1 MWLKNW
7 SKANQKNTDYY
18 LLLLR
23 MRILFSTF
31 LFILFYSS
39 LSAQILDSTSI
50 VPESQ
55 IDVVEDF
62 LNNTDAENEF
72 DFNTLFESL
81 DEAASRKI
89 NLNNTS
95 TQELLELG
103 LIDEIAATSIISH
116 IRKYGK
122 LIALYELQ
130 TIDNLSM
137 EDINALLPYV
147 TTKGGLDD
155 NKVGLGTMLRE
166 GKNEFYLR
174 WSSTLEDQKGF
185 IPVEDPEDSAQRF
198 LGNKARIYSRFKHSY
213 ENKLSYGFTMEKDAG
228 EQFFSGDNSSG
239 FDFYS
244 AHLFFRNI
252 SNRLKSVAIGDFSVR
267 LGQGLILNSGFGRG
281 KSADAIRIKRNG
293 NILNAYTSVAEN
305 DFLRGVGATF
315 GFGEH
320 IELTVFGS
328 RLKRDANIV
337 IPDTTDQEEFFFSS
351 LQTSGLH
358 RTASEIADE
367 NSITQNTIGGNIKIQ
382 SGGLKVGANVLYNTF
397 NRPFDRNIQEFNKFL
412 FNSDKLLNASLDYSY
427 IRRNVHFF
435 GETAVSDN
443 GGVATLNS
451 LLLGLDRKTSLV
463 LSYRNYGK
471 DYQALNANAFGET
484 TSVNNEAGL
493 YIGLEVLPLREWK
506 FNAYVDVFEHPWL
519 RFNIDAPSTGFE
531 YLARLTYSKKR
542 RSELYVQYRL
552 ERKQRNNTDANT
564 VFDPLQNLT
573 RTQLR
578 FHYKVK
584 ISSAVELRNRLE
596 FSDFTES
603 GTGERSFGYLLY
615 QDIIYKPKFSNFS
628 FTSRIAI
635 FDTDDFNS
643 RIFAFEND
651 LLYNFSIPS
660 YFNTGIRYYINL
672 RYKPTRNWT
681 LEFRIAQSRFRD
693 LDVIS
698 SGLNEI
704 QGNTRTDLRAQIR
717 YTF

>member
-1 MWLKNW
+1 MRL
-7 SKANQKNTDYY
+7 QLVLFLY
-18 LLLLR
+18 L
-23 MRILFSTF
+23 IFS
-31 LFILFYSS
+31 IS
-39 LSAQILDSTSI
+39 LCGQILDSTSV

-55 IDVVEDF
+55 IDIVEDF
-62 LNNTDAENEF
+62 LNNTDAENGF

-103 LIDEIAATSIISH
+103 LIDELAATSIVNH
-116 IRKYGK
+116 IQKFGK

-130 TIDNLSM
+130 AIDNLSM
-137 EDINALLPYV
+137 EDINSLLPYV

-155 NKVGLGTMLRE
+155 TKVGLGTMLSQ
-166 GKNEFYLR
+166 GNNEFFLR
-174 WSSTLEDQKGF
+174 WSSIVEDQRGF
-185 IPVEDPEDSAQRF
+185 LPLDGPEDTSQRY
-198 LGNKARIYSRFKHSY
+198 LGSKDRIYTRFKHSY
-213 ENKLSYGFTMEKDAG
+213 ENKLSYGFTTEKDAG
-228 EQFFSGDNSSG
+228 EQFFNGDNTNG

-244 AHLFFRNI
+244 AHLFLRNI
-252 SNRLKSVAIGDFSVR
+252 SNRVKSVAIGDFSVR

-281 KSADAIRIKRNG
+281 KGADAIRIKRNG
-293 NILNAYTSVAEN
+293 NTLNAYTSVAEN

-315 GFGEH
+315 GFGQH
-320 IELTVFGS
+320 IEMTVFGS

-337 IPDTTDQEEFFFSS
+337 VPDTTDQEEFFFSS

-358 RTASEIADE
+358 RTPSEIADE
-367 NSITQNTIGGNIKIQ
+367 NSITQSTVGGNIKVQ
-382 SGGLKVGANVLYNTF
+382 AGSLKLGANVLYNAF
-397 NRPFDRNIQEFNKFL
+397 DRPFDRNVQQFNKFL
-412 FNSDKLLNASLDYSY
+412 FNGDRLLNAGLDYSFLH
-427 IRRNVHFF
+427 RNLHFF

-451 LLLGLDRKTSLV
+451 ILLGLDRKTSLV

-493 YIGLEVLPLREWK
+493 YLGLELLPFREWK
-506 FNAYVDVFEHPWL
+506 FTAYVDIFEHPWL

-531 YLARLTYSKKR
+531 YLARVTYTKKR
-542 RSELYVQYRL
+542 RSELYAQFRL
-552 ERKQRNNTDANT
+552 ERKQRNNTDGET
-564 VFDPLQNLT
+564 VFDPLQDLT

-578 FHYKVK
+578 FHYKIK
-584 ISSAVELRNRLE
+584 ISSAIELRNRLE
-596 FSDFTES
+596 VSSYTES
-603 GTGERSFGYLLY
+603 GTGLESFGYLLY
-615 QDIIYKPKFSNFS
+615 QDIIYRPSFSKFS
-628 FTSRIAI
+628 FTSRIGL

-660 YFNTGIRYYINL
+660 YFNKGIRYYINL
-672 RYKPTRNWT
+672 RYKPTRSLT
-681 LEFRIAQSRFRD
+681 MEFRISQSRFRD
-693 LDVIS
+693 LDIIS

-704 QGNTRTDLRAQIR
+704 QGNTRTDVKAQIR

>member
-1 MWLKNW
+1 
-7 SKANQKNTDYY
+7 
-18 LLLLR
+18 
-23 MRILFSTF
+23 MRILIVICVHLFFS
-31 LFILFYSS
+31 LCLD
-39 LSAQILDSTSI
+39 AQILDSTSV

-62 LNNTDAENEF
+62 LNNTDAENGF

-89 NLNNTS
+89 NLNNTTS
-95 TQELLELG
+95 QELLELG
-103 LIDEIAATSIISH
+103 LIDELAANSIVQH

-130 TIDNLSM
+130 AIDNLSM
-137 EDINALLPYV
+137 EDINSLLPYV
-147 TTKGGLDD
+147 TAKGGLDD
-155 NKVGLGTMLRE
+155 TKVGLGTMLQK
-166 GKNEFYLR
+166 GKNEYYLR
-174 WSSTLEDQKGF
+174 WSTIVEDQKGF
-185 IPVEDPEDSAQRF
+185 IPPEDPDDPAQRF
-198 LGNKARIYSRFKHSY
+198 LGTKDRIYTRFKHSY

-228 EQFFSGDNSSG
+228 EEFFNGSNSNG

-244 AHLFFRNI
+244 AHLFLRNI
-252 SNRLKSVAIGDFSVR
+252 SNRLKSVAIGDYSVR

-293 NILNAYTSVAEN
+293 STLNAYTSVAEN

-315 GFGEH
+315 GFGKH
-320 IELTVFGS
+320 IEMTVFGS
-328 RLKRDANIV
+328 RLDRDANIV

-358 RTASEIADE
+358 RTSNEIEDE
-367 NSITQNTIGGNIKIQ
+367 NSITQSTIGGNIRVDA
-382 SGGLKVGANVLYNTF
+382 GGLKLGANVLHNSF
-397 NRPFDRNIQEFNKFL
+397 DRPFDRNLQAFNKFL

-427 IRRNVHFF
+427 LYRNLHFF
-435 GETAVSDN
+435 GETAISDN
-443 GGVATLNS
+443 GGIATLNS
-451 LLLGLDRKTSLV
+451 ILLGLDRKTSMV

-471 DYQALNANAFGET
+471 DYQSLNANAFGET
-484 TSVNNEAGL
+484 TSVNNESGL
-493 YIGLEVLPLREWK
+493 YLGLEILPFREWK
-506 FNAYVDVFEHPWL
+506 FNAYVDVWEHPWL

-531 YLARLTYSKKR
+531 YLARVTYTKKR
-542 RSELYVQYRL
+542 RSELYAQFRL
-552 ERKQRNNTDANT
+552 ERKQRNNTDGET
-564 VFDPLQNLT
+564 IFDPLQDLT

-584 ISSAVELRNRLE
+584 ISSAIELRNRLE
-596 FSDFTES
+596 LSGYTES
-603 GTGERSFGYLLY
+603 GTGEESFGYLLY

-628 FTSRIAI
+628 FTSRIAL

-660 YFNTGIRYYINL
+660 YFNKGIRYYINL
-672 RYKPTRNWT
+672 RYKPTRSLT
-681 LEFRIAQSRFRD
+681 MEFRLAQSRFRD

-704 QGNTRTDLRAQIR
+704 QGNTRTDVKAQIR